1 MNSLQISLSGYIQM
15 SRRYFGFR
23 FIRTNPQT
31 FSIRFLGVRIRV
43 PFMVPGHHP
52 SFYNIVHLHVFFTQV
67 SHILHIECEFS
78 VSAVSSRNVGND
90 QIMIV
95 VALQKVRCYITNG
108 PMAQGSLMSIYVLV
122 YFKWKLFN

>member
-1 MNSLQISLSGYIQM
+1 MNSLWISVSGYIQM
-15 SRRYFGFR
+15 SRLYFGFR
-23 FIRTNPQT
+23 FIRTNPQS

-43 PFMVPGHHP
+43 PFMVPGHP
-52 SFYNIVHLHVFFTQV
+52 SFYNIVHLLVFFTHV
-67 SHILHIECEFS
+67 SHILHIEFSFS
-78 VSAVSSRNVGND
+78 VSND

-122 YFKWKLFN
+122 YFKSKLCN